1 MAEEEKPVAPTEG
14 ESEADST
21 PVPTSVEKPDSAPP
35 PSTSQSSAPP
45 QAASVTSDSGN
56 GNGGSSSAKA
66 ATPSMPPT
74 PQEKKAREFAEQAE
88 KKYKSSLTFFGGL
101 FG

>member
-14 ESEADST
+14 ENEPDLTQA
-21 PVPTSVEKPDSAPP
+21 PTEKPDSASP
-35 PSTSQSSAPP
+35 PSTSQAGPSS
-45 QAASVTSDSGN
+45 QAAGVTSEGGN
-56 GNGGSSSAKA
+56 GNGGSSSAKG
-66 ATPSMPPT
+66 TSPSMPPT